1 MEQMAESH
9 RSKRIRISWKNRN
22 VVKTFLEACIHEVAI
37 NKKEGGSL
45 KALSWK
51 KIAETL
57 KTVHNFEVNRKQMRN
72 HFDYLKGK
80 YRAWLKLKNKAGYM
94 YDPST
99 NSFNLTPA
107 QWEMEIQS
115 SRYVESL
122 RTTSLPF
129 PELCEQLFEGGGNGS
144 FEPISNHSN
153 DLEPSTEPL
162 YLCNKEEVEISESQ
176 STSSIPASS
185 SHSQVRKNKR
195 KRNQSCS
202 NIDEEMLN
210 VLKALVVI
218 LGNHNRVEAPTY
230 SACLQKLYELGW
242 AKDDPLFR
250 IAMALLSDKDNREAW
265 MTIPPEFAVDW
276 VKTVGD
282 KQGYK

>member
-1 MEQMAESH
+1 MGEGEET
-9 RSKRIRISWKNRN
+9 I
-22 VVKTFLEACIHEVAI
+22 VVH
-37 NKKEGGSL
+37 
-45 KALSWK
+45 
-51 KIAETL
+51 
-57 KTVHNFEVNRKQMRN
+57 
-72 HFDYLKGK
+72 D
-80 YRAWLKLKNKAGYM
+80 
-94 YDPST
+94 
-99 NSFNLTPA
+99 
-107 QWEMEIQS
+107 QS
-115 SRYVESL
+115 NRYVESL

-129 PELCEQLFEGGGNGS
+129 PELCAQLFEGGVSMGIGS
-144 FEPISNHSN
+144 FEPLSN

-162 YLCNKEEVEISESQ
+162 YLHNKEEVLISDSQ

-195 KRNQSCS
+195 KGNQSCS
-202 NIDEEMLN
+202 DIDERILN
-210 VLKALVVI
+210 ILKALIAI
-218 LGNHNRVEAPTY
+218 LGNRNRVEPPTY
-230 SACLQKLYELGW
+230 NACLQRLYELGW

>member
-1 MEQMAESH
+1 MAESH
-9 RSKRIRISWKNRN
+9 RTKRTRISWKNRN
-22 VVKTFLEACIHEVAI
+22 VVKTFLETCILEVAI

-51 KIAETL
+51 KVAETL
-57 KTVHNFEVNRKQMRN
+57 KTMHNFEVNRKQMRN

-80 YRAWLKLKNKAGYM
+80 YKAWLKLKNKPGYE

-99 NSFNLTPA
+99 NSFNLTPK
-107 QWEMEIQS
+107 QWELEIQS
-115 SRYVESL
+115 NRYVESL

-129 PELCEQLFEGGGNGS
+129 PELCAQLFEGGASTGIECN
-144 FEPISNHSN
+144 EPFSN
-153 DLEPSTEPL
+153 DPEPSTEPL
-162 YLCNKEEVEISESQ
+162 CLQNKEEVEISDSQ
-176 STSSIPASS
+176 YTSSIPASS
-185 SHSQVRKNKR
+185 SHSEVRKNKR
-195 KRNQSCS
+195 KGNQSCS
-202 NIDEEMLN
+202 NIDEQILK
-210 VLKALVVI
+210 VLEVLAVI
-218 LGNHNRVEAPTY
+218 LGNQSKVEPPTY
-230 SACLQKLYELGW
+230 NACLQKLYELGW

-265 MTIPPEFAVDW
+265 MTIPSEFAVDW